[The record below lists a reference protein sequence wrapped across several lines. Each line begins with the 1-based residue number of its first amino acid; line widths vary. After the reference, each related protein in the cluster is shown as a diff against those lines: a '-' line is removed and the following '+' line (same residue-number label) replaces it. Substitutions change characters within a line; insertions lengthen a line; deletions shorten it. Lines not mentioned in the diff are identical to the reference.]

1 MNDAGKTF
9 VGARGTLDDVMDD
22 LSRDSAARPGKVA
35 SPGGTTPET
44 KRVYRHPDNPNKPY
58 TWNPECGQPINPD
71 VDSLFGATQGY
82 IQYKTEKFEHRLV
95 LWYRLQGY
103 NGRETA
109 KLTGYTAQSIS
120 WICKQAWFQDAFCKL
135 AAEMGKDAVTTF
147 LEGQVMP
154 AFERTVDLA
163 ENGKSE
169 AIRLAA
175 NKEILD
181 RYLGKSTVKVETKG
195 VVDVNHTVLDANRL
209 LEEQRRLDEQIKANG
224 LVQHGRS

>member
-35 SPGGTTPET
+35 SPEGTTPLQQ
-44 KRVYRHPDNPNKPY
+44 RIAAGY
-58 TWNPECGQPINPD
+58 INPD
-71 VDSLFGATQGY
+71 AGDPLPADVDGLFGATKAYLNYRKELPQ
-82 IQYKTEKFEHRLV
+82 HRLM
-95 LWYRLQGY
+95 LWYKLQGF
-103 NGRETA
+103 NNREVA
-109 KLTGYTAQSIS
+109 KLMGYSCHTVNQVV
-120 WICKQAWFQDAFCKL
+120 KQVWFQEAFCRL
-135 AAEMGKDAVTTF
+135 AEEMGKDKIEAF

-163 ENGKSE
+163 ENGESE

-195 VVDVNHTVLDANRL
+195 FVDVNHTVLDASRL